1 MKQPQL
7 DNRFPPVINGKISE
21 IYPWGGFLGDH
32 LTFLIYYVKKFL
44 KIKIDSNNK
53 LVDPTIK
60 DFFNCQ
66 NIYLLDSGR
75 SALVIALKVL
85 GLNPGEEVLLS
96 AFNCA
101 AVAESIIQ
109 AGGIIKFVDINSKA
123 GLDINS
129 IKNTISSKTK
139 CIIVTHIY
147 GLVDD
152 LEELSSLCKS
162 RGIFLINDLAQ
173 TLENTS
179 SDKKLNTYG
188 DISIYSFGAEKHLF
202 ALGGGA
208 LVTHRND
215 LIYQVKKN
223 LPQKTV
229 SDRALFLLLLER
241 WKYYFTFFSLKY
253 LKFIILPLK
262 QLGVIYSFSPFKTI
276 HINDQLI
283 KPKFMH
289 PIQKTLL
296 IKKLRLYKIYFD
308 KTTENFNFLK
318 NELNIHLLY
327 KDQQMPLYATVYIDA
342 GSRFNLAEYLSKR
355 GVQTV
360 WNYFPLYKTGNTNIK
375 GLDETEKLWQ
385 RVLSIPFRYPM
396 TNKRVK
402 QICEIINVYKNNE
415 NPRG

>member
-21 IYPWGGFLGDH
+21 IYPWSGFFGDH
-32 LTFLIYYVKKFL
+32 LTLFICYVKKFF
-44 KIKIDSNNK
+44 KINSKEEP
-53 LVDPTIK
+53 VDQTIK

-75 SALVIALKVL
+75 SALVIALKAL

-96 AFNCA
+96 AFNCT

-129 IKNTISSKTK
+129 IKNTISPKTK

-173 TLENTS
+173 TLENPS

-188 DISIYSFGAEKHLF
+188 DVSIYSFGAEKHLF

-208 LVTHRND
+208 IVTHRNNLVD
-215 LIYQVKKN
+215 KIGKN
-223 LPQKTV
+223 LPQEIV
-229 SDRALFLLLLER
+229 SDRSLFILLLER

-253 LKFIILPLK
+253 LKVIILPLK
-262 QLGVIYSFSPFKTI
+262 QAGLIFKFLPIKTI
-276 HINDQLI
+276 YLSDQLI

-289 PIQKTLL
+289 PVQKSLL

-308 KTTENFNFLK
+308 KTTDNFNYLK
-318 NELNIHLLY
+318 NELNVYLLH
-327 KDQQMPLYATVYIDA
+327 KDQQMPLYATICIDA
-342 GSRFNLAEYLSKR
+342 ESRFNLAEYLSKH

-360 WNYFPLYKTGNTNIK
+360 WNYLPLYKNESLNKIELG
-375 GLDETEKLWQ
+375 ETEKLWQ
-385 RVLSIPFRYPM
+385 GVLSIPFRYPM

-402 QICEIINVYKNNE
+402 QICEIINIYKNNE
-415 NPRG
+415 N